1 MFDKFKASW
10 NPGSHVIYILQS
22 NRSGSK
28 PRYCSSLCP
37 WTSFSARQCSWTFPP
52 RERKRWPHAGY
63 YGCQSRSPCHDGC
76 WDLRWC
82 CLCRKEA
89 SARSK
94 KSVAVN
100 EQRPQHLS
108 TNKVLAYSRTFNHF
122 TVCLPAHLPMPK
134 TEKVTHVLFRCDDL
148 HLHDGLLRF
157 IRIEVLGGLND
168 KGSHI
173 ARWKTRRSDTASNLP
188 VKWHG
193 FLHLLATVV
202 SQAQRFLQF
211 VPPGW
216 SMSFS
221 FISIS
226 SPLYQAPR
234 VLFCLHPW
242 HYCIIGL
249 QPSDHD
255 NGLGFA
261 STFLEGCS
269 GRNLEGNGGGVNWV
283 ESTILRVK
291 WLWASR
297 SRLSAT
303 FTCIYCLF
311 TQNYQQKIK

>member
-28 PRYCSSLCP
+28 PRYCSLLCP

-94 KSVAVN
+94 RSVAVN

-108 TNKVLAYSRTFNHF
+108 TNKVLASSRTLNHF

-188 VKWHG
+188 IKWHASSCI
-193 FLHLLATVV
+193 FLL
-202 SQAQRFLQF
+202 
-211 VPPGW
+211 P
-216 SMSFS
+216 
-221 FISIS
+221 
-226 SPLYQAPR
+226 
-234 VLFCLHPW
+234 
-242 HYCIIGL
+242 
-249 QPSDHD
+249 
-255 NGLGFA
+255 
-261 STFLEGCS
+261 
-269 GRNLEGNGGGVNWV
+269 
-283 ESTILRVK
+283 
-291 WLWASR
+291 
-297 SRLSAT
+297 
-303 FTCIYCLF
+303 
-311 TQNYQQKIK
+311 

>member
-1 MFDKFKASW
+1 MSTTPKHQQSSSIFK
-10 NPGSHVIYILQS
+10 NIQS
-22 NRSGSK
+22 FHSL
-28 PRYCSSLCP
+28 PSS
-37 WTSFSARQCSWTFPP
+37 A
-52 RERKRWPHAGY
+52 
-63 YGCQSRSPCHDGC
+63 
-76 WDLRWC
+76 
-82 CLCRKEA
+82 
-89 SARSK
+89 
-94 KSVAVN
+94 
-100 EQRPQHLS
+100 
-108 TNKVLAYSRTFNHF
+108 LAYAKNWESYPCT
-122 TVCLPAHLPMPK
+122 LPVWWPPPSWWAPEIHQD
-134 TEKVTHVLFRCDDL
+134 R
-148 HLHDGLLRF
+148 
-157 IRIEVLGGLND
+157 
-168 KGSHI
+168 GSGWFERQGKSHS
-173 ARWKTRRSDTASNLP
+173 KMETRRSDTASNLP

-283 ESTILRVK
+283 ESTILRVN